1 MLAIFSRN
9 RTFQNLRSPHAPAN
23 HCAPTQ
29 EEPVSWILSVYWFCL
44 FFGFSING
52 IIPYELFGIWLLSLN
67 IVLIAHCF
75 FGNLF
80 QKILPTLKFWKHFP
94 MFSSKSFIVYLS
106 HWDLE
111 SIWNVVMCKV
121 GVKIY
126 FFLSGY
132 SYDRALLNKYT
143 TISSTYCSVMFN
155 INQMTV
161 WIGFVFSVLFHLYI
175 FKILCQHHTS
185 TLL

>member
-9 RTFQNLRSPHAPAN
+9 RTFQNLRGPHAPAN

-29 EEPVSWILSVYWFCL
+29 EEPVSWLLIAYIGFAYFLDLYKWNHPIWTLWYLASVTQHCAYCTL
-44 FFGFSING
+44 FF
-52 IIPYELFGIWLLSLN
+52 
-67 IVLIAHCF
+67 C
-75 FGNLF
+75 NLF
-80 QKILPTLKFWKHFP
+80 QKILPPLRFWKHFP

-132 SYDRALLNKYT
+132 SYDLALLNKYT